1 VGNGSGGGVDDAK
14 RTFEEF
20 VLARQA
26 ALYRSAFL
34 LTGDRHLAEDLVQS
48 SLERAYQYW
57 RRISSV
63 DNPDA
68 YLRRIMVNLATDW
81 WRSKRRAIEKSLAEV
96 RDIPSGETGQAEHA
110 EHRDLV
116 VRALSTLPP
125 GMRAVVVLRYYED
138 RSEAET
144 AEIMGCSVGNVK
156 SQAAR
161 ALSRMRAVIEPER
174 MLQS

>member
-1 VGNGSGGGVDDAK
+1 LSDGGGGGVNNAK
-14 RTFEEF
+14 LTFEEF

-26 ALYRSAFL
+26 ALFRAAYL
-34 LTGDRHLAEDLVQS
+34 LTGDRYLAEDLVQS

-57 RRISSV
+57 HRISTV

-81 WRSKRRAIEKSLAEV
+81 WRSRRRAPERSLAEV
-96 RDIPSGETGQAEHA
+96 REIPSTETGQAEST

-116 VRALSTLPP
+116 MRALSTLPA

-144 AEIMGCSVGNVK
+144 AAIMGCSVGNVK

-161 ALSRMRAVIEPER
+161 ALSRLRTVIEPER
-174 MLQS
+174 MLQR

>member
-1 VGNGSGGGVDDAK
+1 VDDA
-14 RTFEEF
+14 RLTFEEF

-26 ALYRSAFL
+26 ALFRAAYL
-34 LTGDRHLAEDLVQS
+34 LTGDRYHAEDLVQS
-48 SLERAYQYW
+48 SLERAYQHW
-57 RRISSV
+57 RRIAAA

-81 WRSKRRAIEKSLAEV
+81 WRSRRRAPERSLAEA
-96 RDIPSGETGQAEHA
+96 RDIPSAQIGQAESA
-110 EHRDLV
+110 EDRDLV
-116 VRALSTLPP
+116 VRALSTLPA

-144 AEIMGCSVGNVK
+144 AAIMGCSVGNVK

-161 ALSRMRAVIEPER
+161 ALSRLRTVVEPER
-174 MLQS
+174 MLQR